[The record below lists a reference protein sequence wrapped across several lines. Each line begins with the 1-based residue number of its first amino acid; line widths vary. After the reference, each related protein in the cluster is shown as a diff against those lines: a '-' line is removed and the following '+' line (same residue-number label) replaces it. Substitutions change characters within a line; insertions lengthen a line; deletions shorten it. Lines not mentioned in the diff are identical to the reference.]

1 MQAHH
6 AAQDPSSNNG
16 APEKRQ
22 PYVPP
27 VIPMG
32 LAHVVQFVTGSL
44 LDQSAKCQ
52 LVGDRMS
59 RYAQA
64 DGTVSMAQT
73 FICEISGLGSKNTAI
88 KYLET
93 MRARGILEIEDEQ
106 GGNTRKS
113 KRYRFLGEQFGWKPV
128 AVERPGTDFRAA
140 LYEARQ
146 EIRDLREENDNLRA
160 NNELLQAQLDLLT
173 NETATGHPEAISHSE
188 VTNGEG
194 VGTPETP
201 SHSYEK
207 ASPESPHEPSAPIR
221 HFEVTNGEG
230 SRTPETASGSYETA
244 SPEPVEEPSDSIRPF
259 EVTNGLTEGQEYL
272 ARRARVQPLVMEF
285 RAYYDT
291 SYRGGTNSAVHY
303 FSRSADTERE
313 LLMQVET
320 LRADREAAAEATGPP
335 GAAEQPESSGRSEV
349 EYCPDCGTPSP
360 PSEALITAQTAP
372 PAGVGKGR
380 LDDRQEGR
388 YGADPQVHPRE
399 RGVFRPGR
407 PGLAP
412 AGRVAQVLLG
422 TPGRMV
428 PGLGQGRAAEAGEA
442 G

>member
-1 MQAHH
+1 MQARH
-6 AAQDPSSNNG
+6 AAQDPSSKNG

-113 KRYRFLGEQFGWKPV
+113 KRYRFLGDQFGWKPV

-146 EIRDLREENDNLRA
+146 EIRDLRDENDNLRA
-160 NNELLQAQLDLLT
+160 NNERLQAQLDLLT
-173 NETATGHPEAISHSE
+173 NGTATGHLEAISHSE

-201 SHSYEK
+201 SNSYET
-207 ASPESPHEPSAPIR
+207 ASSERPQESGDPIR
-221 HFEVTNGEG
+221 HFGVTNGEG
-230 SRTPETASGSYETA
+230 SGTPETA
-244 SPEPVEEPSDSIRPF
+244 SPEPVEEPGASISHLEETDSEGAGTPETPSRSYETASSESPREPGDHTRHS
-259 EVTNGLTEGQEYL
+259 EVTNGPTEGQEYL

-285 RAYYDT
+285 RAYYDR

-303 FSRSADTERE
+303 FSQNTDTEQE

-320 LRADREAAAEATGPP
+320 LRTDRDAAAEEPAQPS
-335 GAAEQPESSGRSEV
+335 AAEQPESSGRREV
-349 EYCPDCGTPSP
+349 EYCPDCDNPFTTFG
-360 PSEALITAQTAP
+360 
-372 PAGVGKGR
+372 
-380 LDDRQEGR
+380 
-388 YGADPQVHPRE
+388 GADYCPDCTIRRRRE
-399 RGVFRPGR
+399 
-407 PGLAP
+407 
-412 AGRVAQVLLG
+412 
-422 TPGRMV
+422 
-428 PGLGQGRAAEAGEA
+428 GE